1 VKGFSQQ
8 EGIDYTETFSPVAK
22 MNSVRLILSLAAHF
36 GWKIHQMDVKSDFLH
51 GDLSEEIFMEQP
63 PGFVTDS
70 NLVCRLKKSLYGLK
84 QAPRAWYA
92 KIDSF
97 FLRLGFKWCE
107 SDHNLYVLHT
117 NGDTL
122 IVVVYV
128 DDLLITGN
136 NNDLILRLK
145 KQLVDSFDMTDL
157 GTLHYFLGLQVLP
170 LCDGFFISQ
179 SKYVM
184 DLLTHFKMVDCKP
197 CATPFQSGVKLT
209 KTCQT
214 PTVDATLYRQLVDS
228 LIYLTHSRPDISFV
242 VSVVS
247 RFMQDPKEIHW
258 KEVK

>member
-1 VKGFSQQ
+1 MYS
-8 EGIDYTETFSPVAK
+8 
-22 MNSVRLILSLAAHF
+22 IL
-36 GWKIHQMDVKSDFLH
+36 
-51 GDLSEEIFMEQP
+51 
-63 PGFVTDS
+63 
-70 NLVCRLKKSLYGLK
+70 
-84 QAPRAWYA
+84 
-92 KIDSF
+92 
-97 FLRLGFKWCE
+97 
-107 SDHNLYVLHT
+107 
-117 NGDTL
+117 NGNTL

-128 DDLLITGN
+128 DDLVITGN
-136 NNDLILRLK
+136 NIDLILRLK

-184 DLLTHFKMVDCKP
+184 DLLTHFKMEYCKP

-214 PTVDATLYRQLVDS
+214 PKVDATLYRQLVDS

-247 RFMQDPKEIHW
+247 QVYAGPQRKPLERSQMNCSTISRVPLILVSSIVEVQIHW
-258 KEVK
+258 SASPTPTGLATMMIKVHFWLCVSLQHWTIGLVMQETKGSLLVDYKSRISWHHSCRYRSSMDSPTSG